1 MFSNSVTVDYQDMV
15 LDKST
20 GSKSRSQACTGF
32 ALLLYIMSSRSYY
45 IRTDMSRDTFSKS
58 RRHLGAAD
66 REWRSGK
73 ITSRRVIEKPRSSS
87 SIKRYL
93 IGAAFFLIVIIV
105 IAVIVVVR
113 NRGSDIPPEEPIT
126 CAPGFSGEKCD
137 STSFIGSQSWSDTLP
152 HRLSDGK
159 YYSYGI
165 AFRIFAP
172 SATTVQILVSNN
184 GEMEKSHEMM

>member
-1 MFSNSVTVDYQDMV
+1 
-15 LDKST
+15 
-20 GSKSRSQACTGF
+20 
-32 ALLLYIMSSRSYY
+32 
-45 IRTDMSRDTFSKS
+45 MSRNTFSKS

-93 IGAAFFLIVIIV
+93 IGAAVFLIVCII
-105 IAVIVVVR
+105 IAVIMVVK
-113 NRGSDIPPEEPIT
+113 NRGSDIPPEEPIS
-126 CAPGFSGEKCD
+126 CAPGFSGERCD
-137 STSFIGSQSWSDTLP
+137 STSFIGSQSWSDTLS
-152 HRLSDGK
+152 HKLSDGK

-165 AFRIFAP
+165 AFRVFAP

-184 GEMEKSHEMM
+184 EEVEKSYDMM